1 MEDRGGLNAGFGEG
15 EAEDV
20 TYFDPLAQYRDPAAE
35 APQPFPLTDPNN
47 ANSSPVTCTFGTMRD
62 GNLSFVSQDFRW
74 FEASNFPDAL
84 ISQAEASVG
93 LVYLWVKMIPSYI
106 LKTY

>member
-35 APQPFPLTDPNN
+35 VSQPFPLTDPNN

-84 ISQAEASVG
+84 MSQAEASVG
-93 LVYLWVKMIPSYI
+93 LVYL
-106 LKTY
+106 